1 MSFFVFSI
9 LIFSK
14 DKESNFL
21 SSLTRKNFI
30 TFFNF
35 LLKEESPIL
44 WQIFYTKIFKTFT
57 L

>member
-1 MSFFVFSI
+1 MSLLVFSI

-21 SSLTRKNFI
+21 SSFTRKNFV

-35 LLKEESPIL
+35 LLKEESSIL
-44 WQIFYTKIFKTFT
+44 WQIFYTKIFKTFA